1 MATRLDRG
9 YRPPSVA
16 TGIGQALGGMGE
28 ALMRISSMQSD
39 RVDRAYELAR
49 QNRIDER
56 QIQQIDLDTKRLQ
69 IETQRHQAALRRA
82 NRDDETHD
90 AELTRNAADAWYK
103 MQTESGAF
111 IRMNEQGVPV
121 ATEDDVIARI
131 RGGQGIGDITD
142 FNPEL
147 SQSFREGMA
156 LTRGQLGL
164 ETARDDELFGRG
176 LSSTGVPFTA
186 EQLAGQSGQIY
197 DSTLGMAFD
206 NSPEGQKARN
216 AARFNLEAT
225 EAAGAEAGEIDPEA
239 FMDDETKLNAGMVEV
254 EITNEDGS
262 AFRRWIYRN
271 QIDKTPVLGGLQ
283 GMNYTIVRQ

>member
-56 QIQQIDLDTKRLQ
+56 QIQQIDLDTKRLE
-69 IETQRHQAALRRA
+69 IETQRHRDALERA
-82 NRDDETHD
+82 NREDRTRDE
-90 AELTRNAADAWYK
+90 ELTRKAAETWYNY
-103 MQTESGAF
+103 QTEDGAF

-121 ATEDDVIARI
+121 ATDDDVIARI
-131 RGGQGIGDITD
+131 KAGQGIQDITD

-156 LTRGQLGL
+156 LAEAQHELETTRG
-164 ETARDDELFGRG
+164 DELIAQGMTP
-176 LSSTGVPFTA
+176 SGVPFSA
-186 EQLAGQSGQIY
+186 EQIATRNIQFY
-197 DSTLGMAFD
+197 DPNLRKAFD
-206 NSPEGQKARN
+206 NTPEGRAEHQRAMFDQQ
-216 AARFNLEAT
+216 AMLS
-225 EAAGAEAGEIDPEA
+225 GAEAFGEMNPDL
-239 FMDDETKLNAGMVEV
+239 FTTDEQKLASGLIQVLVEG
-254 EITNEDGS
+254 ES
-262 AFRRWIYRN
+262 QPRWIN
-271 QIDKTPVLGGLQ
+271 PIMIDMAEPLGLAGKPYQ
-283 GMNYTIVRQ
+283 RIK